1 MTRKWFSVLLILVVG
16 LLGTGC
22 KVVKKSSAVKP
33 VVTIS
38 APQNNAAMTL
48 GDSVSVQIVA
58 IDTAGISRVDV
69 QIDGQPFATFAA
81 GADAT
86 TFNGGQ
92 PWTPDV
98 AGSHVIQAIAYNVD
112 DVASDPAQV
121 FVTVSAGEK
130 DTVAKVDP
138 AQTES
143 QSQPASEPTEA
154 ANDSLPAAT
163 DTPAPATDTPAAPTS
178 TPVPPTDTPAPAAPT
193 NTPAP
198 PTNTPVPPTNTP
210 VPPTNTPAPAGPL
223 PTIHY
228 FNASDYAVYWGTPIT
243 LTWDLDGADWARLR
257 ITQTDGFVD
266 EQPVVAPAT
275 MVFTPS
281 ITTTYQLIAHNSAGE
296 STAQVTVDVAPFYLI
311 PGIILTPFPI
321 IVPTPTPEPIIVP
334 TLNPIIIPT
343 IVIPGL

>member
-1 MTRKWFSVLLILVVG
+1 MAQKWFSVLLILVVG

-22 KVVKKSSAVKP
+22 KVVKKSPAVKP

-38 APQNNAAMTL
+38 APQNNTVVAL
-48 GDSVSVQIVA
+48 GETVSVQIVA
-58 IDTAGISRVDV
+58 IDTAGISRVEV
-69 QIDGQPFATFAA
+69 QIDGQAVATLAA
-81 GADAT
+81 GADTT

-112 DVASDPAQV
+112 NVASDPAQV
-121 FVTVSAGEK
+121 FVTVSPEK
-130 DTVAKVDP
+130 SDAVSKADP
-138 AQTES
+138 TPTES
-143 QSQPASEPTEA
+143 QSQPASEPAEA
-154 ANDSLPAAT
+154 TNDSLPVAT
-163 DTPAPATDTPAAPTS
+163 DTPVPAAPAS
-178 TPVPPTDTPAPAAPT
+178 TPVPPTNTPAPAA
-193 NTPAP
+193 

-210 VPPTNTPAPAGPL
+210 VSPTNTPLPPTNTPAPAGPL

-228 FNASDYAVYWGTPIT
+228 FNASDYAIDQGMPIT

-281 ITTTYQLIAHNSAGE
+281 ITTTYQLIAHNSSGE
-296 STAQVTVDVAPFYLI
+296 ATAQVTVNVAPLYLV
-311 PGIILTPFPI
+311 PGIILTPFPLF
-321 IVPTPTPEPIIVP
+321 PLATPTPEPIILP
-334 TLNPIIIPT
+334 TLSPIIIPT
-343 IVIPGL
+343 IIIPGF